1 MKKIAVALSLIMAV
15 TSIAFSKTDLSH
27 IEAVLGGMKIEKISP
42 SGVKGINE
50 LFIEGVNLP
59 LYLSEDGR
67 YLFEGEITDLVER
80 VNLTENRQNKIR
92 VMALEKISPKDMI
105 VYAPEGTKKHTITVF
120 TDVNCPYCKK
130 LHEDIPKYLKEGVE
144 VRYLAFPAIAT
155 KERMESVW
163 CAADPKAA
171 VELAMMKRKVDEKIH
186 CEGMSP
192 VEEQYQLGISFGIT
206 GTPNIILENGQ
217 MIGGYV
223 PAEELIKLIKGSK

>member
-1 MKKIAVALSLIMAV
+1 MKKMAVALGLMMA
-15 TSIAFSKTDLSH
+15 TTTISMAKTDLSH
-27 IEAVLGGMKIEKISP
+27 IESILGGMKVEKVSP

-50 LFIEGVNLP
+50 LYIEGVNLP

-67 YLFEGEITDLVER
+67 YLFEGQITDLVER

-92 VMALEKISPKDMI
+92 SMALEKMDPKDMI
-105 VYAPEGTKKHTITVF
+105 IYSPEGKKKHTITVF
-120 TDVNCPYCKK
+120 TDVNCPYCQK
-130 LHEDIPKYLKEGVE
+130 LHNDIPKYLEEGIE

-163 CAADPKAA
+163 CAKDTKAA
-171 VELAMMKRKVDEKIH
+171 ADLAMNKRKVDEKIK
-186 CEGMSP
+186 CEGASP
-192 VEEQYQLGISFGIT
+192 VEAQYQLGISFGIT

-223 PAEELIKLIKGSK
+223 PAEELIKLINSN

>member
-1 MKKIAVALSLIMAV
+1 MKKIAVALGLIFATSTISMA
-15 TSIAFSKTDLSH
+15 KTDLSH
-27 IEAVLGGMKIEKISP
+27 IESILGGMKVEKVSP

-50 LFIEGVNLP
+50 LYIEGVNLP
-59 LYLSEDGR
+59 LYLSDDGR
-67 YLFEGEITDLVER
+67 YLFEGQITDLVER
-80 VNLTENRQNKIR
+80 VNLTEKRQNKIR
-92 VMALEKISPKDMI
+92 TMALSKIDPKNMI
-105 VYAPEGTKKHTITVF
+105 IYSPEGAKKHTITVF

-130 LHEDIPKYLKEGVE
+130 LHDDIPKYLAEGIE
-144 VRYLAFPAIAT
+144 VRYLAFPAVAT

-171 VELAMMKRKVDEKIH
+171 IDLAKSKRQVDTSVKCKDTNI
-186 CEGMSP
+186 

-223 PAEELIKLIKGSK
+223 PAAELIKLIKED